1 MILNFKV
8 FVTIIALIGLSLAQ
22 DMPEA
27 PSAGDLGIKQPKAPT
42 LNSMMKGPKHSVAWH
57 LNKNMTL
64 FKYEIIRNITDTKL
78 ELTEI
83 NDELINARRGIYS
96 NKNFLNI
103 SDSQTI

>member
-8 FVTIIALIGLSLAQ
+8 FVTIIAMMSTSLAQ
-22 DMPEA
+22 DMPDVEA

-103 SDSQTI
+103 SDS